1 MNYLLQIAVKFAPQL
16 LFLAFLLITFL
27 TSAIDKITDWNGNI
41 AYFNEHF
48 GNTFLKGKSSLMLGF
63 LTLLESIAAIGALIG
78 IVQIYLN
85 GELQIGFWA
94 AVVSAKTLLIM
105 LLGQRI
111 AKDYAGAMTIA
122 VYFGITLYGI
132 SLFLQ
137 AIHQPYV

>member
-1 MNYLLQIAVKFAPQL
+1 MDNLIQTATKFAPQL
-16 LFLAFLLITFL
+16 LVLVFLLITFI

-48 GNTFLKGKSSLMLGF
+48 GSTFLKGKSSLMLGF
-63 LTLLESIAAIGALIG
+63 LTLLEAIAAILAIIG

-85 GELQIGFWA
+85 GNTTIGLWA
-94 AVVSAKTLLIM
+94 AIISAKTLLIM

-122 VYFGITLYGI
+122 VYFTVTLYGV
-132 SLFLQ
+132 SLLG
-137 AIHQPYV
+137 

>member
-1 MNYLLQIAVKFAPQL
+1 MEYLIQTATKFAPQL
-16 LFLAFLLITFL
+16 LFLAFLLVTFL

-48 GNTFLKGKSSLMLGF
+48 NNTFLKGKSSLMLGF
-63 LTLLESIAAIGALIG
+63 LTLLETIAAIGILVG
-78 IVQIYLN
+78 IVQIYIN
-85 GELQIGFWA
+85 GDLQTGFWA
-94 AVVSAKTLLIM
+94 AIISAKTLLIM

-132 SLFLQ
+132 TLL
-137 AIHQPYV
+137 I